1 MIYIYILYI
10 IYTICIMYII
20 YVYYIC
26 ILYITYILYF
36 IYRLYVIYIQYIV
49 YEYYIYIMK
58 VQDRCEI
65 VRLNQ
70 VRSNQGTKGTVV
82 RCGVRSEGT
91 VWGTVWGYMVRFWR
105 WSGNYGVTVEW
116 CCVASSWCNIIIVVK
131 VNSDKC
137 ACYGLIWDHMVY
149 DARHTWYGCIVDGW
163 VVGYLILR

>member
-1 MIYIYILYI
+1 
-10 IYTICIMYII
+10 
-20 YVYYIC
+20 
-26 ILYITYILYF
+26 
-36 IYRLYVIYIQYIV
+36 
-49 YEYYIYIMK
+49 MK

-163 VVGYLILR
+163 VVGYLILRYSVSHHSCFQLAVLGCLIK